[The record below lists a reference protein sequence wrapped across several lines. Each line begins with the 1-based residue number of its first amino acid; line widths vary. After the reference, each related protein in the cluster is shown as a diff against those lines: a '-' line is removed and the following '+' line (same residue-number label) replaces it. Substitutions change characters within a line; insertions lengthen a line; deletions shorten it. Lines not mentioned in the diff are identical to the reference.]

1 MAIVASKKGQ
11 ASVDKVHGYAAGMH
25 ASLILYGEDSLML
38 TCRCILRNETSRQ
51 LHAKRDDA
59 ESGDVQVIR

>member
-1 MAIVASKKGQ
+1 MVPSKKGQ
-11 ASVDKVHGYAAGMH
+11 ASVDSLHGYAASMH
-25 ASLILYGEDSLML
+25 AGLVIYGENSLMF
-38 TCRCILRNETSRQ
+38 TCRRILRTETSRQ

>member
-1 MAIVASKKGQ
+1 MVANRKGQ
-11 ASVDKVHGYAAGMH
+11 ASVDSVHSHAVGVHAG
-25 ASLILYGEDSLML
+25 LVFCGDDSLML
-38 TCRCILRNETSRQ
+38 TCRCVLRTETSRQ